1 MWRNSSDWQ
10 PHRFDRIKMNEKDKT
25 FLGKG
30 WAFPPGFSLE
40 SKTSL
45 TVTEDQDIQQSLI
58 ILLSTRLGERV
69 MQPQYGCDLHSIIF
83 EKADKSTITY
93 LRDAIE
99 SAILYHEPRIKLLDI
114 EVGPAPDQNEQILID
129 IIYIVRATNTRS
141 NLVYP
146 YYLTEATDLFL
157 R

>member
-1 MWRNSSDWQ
+1 
-10 PHRFDRIKMNEKDKT
+10 MNKKDKS

-45 TVTEDQDIQQSLI
+45 TVSDEQDIQESLI
-58 ILLSTRLGERV
+58 ILLSTRLGERI
-69 MQPQYGCDLHSIIF
+69 MQPQYGCDLHSIVF
-83 EKADKSTITY
+83 EKADKSTITF
-93 LRDAIE
+93 LRDSIE
-99 SAILYHEPRIKLLDI
+99 SAILYHEPRIRLLDI
-114 EVGPAPDQNEQILID
+114 RVSPAPDQDEQILID
-129 IIYIVRATNTRS
+129 IIYLVRATNTRS

>member
-1 MWRNSSDWQ
+1 MAKQ
-10 PHRFDRIKMNEKDKT
+10 DKT
-25 FLGKG
+25 FLGRG

-45 TVTEDQDIQQSLI
+45 TVSEDEDIRQSLI
-58 ILLSTRLGERV
+58 ILLSTRLGERI
-69 MQPQYGCDLHSIIF
+69 MQPQYGCDLHSIVF
-83 EKADKSTITY
+83 EKADKSTITF
-93 LRDAIE
+93 LRDTIE
-99 SAILYHEPRIKLLDI
+99 SAILYHEPRINLLDI
-114 EVGPAPDQNEQILID
+114 RLLSAPEQGEQLLID
-129 IIYIVRATNTRS
+129 IIYLVRATNTRS

>member
-1 MWRNSSDWQ
+1 ME
-10 PHRFDRIKMNEKDKT
+10 EKEKS
-25 FLGKG
+25 FLGRG

-40 SKTSL
+40 NKTSL
-45 TVTEDQDIQQSLI
+45 TVSEKEDIQQSLI
-58 ILLSTRLGERV
+58 ILLSTRFGERI
-69 MQPQYGCDLHSIIF
+69 MQPQFGCDLHSVIF

-99 SAILYHEPRIKLLDI
+99 SAILYHEPRIRLLDI
-114 EVGPAPDQNEQILID
+114 QVGPAPDQEEQILID
-129 IIYIVRATNTRS
+129 IIYLIRATNTRS